1 MIPVTPK
8 PNILTMANIQFTIS
22 DKKIQEMLF
31 GDRGIEVLMEEVI
44 NQLLQAEMTEHLRA
58 APGEQTDRRTGYRNG
73 SYERRLTTR
82 VGTLELEVPRDREG
96 TFQTKLFERYQ
107 RNEKALVLALM
118 QMVVQGV
125 STRKVKKITDQLCGR
140 RFSRQTV
147 SNLAKR
153 LDEQV
158 TAWAERELKKA
169 YPFLIVDALQVKVR
183 RQAAVRSTT
192 ALIVVGIS
200 EDGYREILGL
210 EVTFGETGAA
220 WKRLFEELK
229 ERGLSGVEVVTS
241 DAHEGLRDAIAER
254 FPGSIWQRCQA
265 HFRRNVI
272 DQTPRACRDKMH
284 QILDQV
290 LKAKNPTQARKAF
303 DDAYGELSEEAPD
316 ALEVLENGWE
326 EATAVL
332 ALPTKYRRR
341 LRTTNMLE
349 RFIEEIRR
357 REKVIRIFP
366 NRASTYRL
374 IGALCAEQHD
384 EWSTGRKYLKMDEYF
399 QWKTELTQADSEPHP
414 PNELPKAA

>member
-1 MIPVTPK
+1 
-8 PNILTMANIQFTIS
+8 MADIQFTIS
-22 DKKIQEMLF
+22 DEKIQEMLF
-31 GDRGIEVLMEEVI
+31 GDRGIEVLVEELM
-44 NQLLQAEMTEHLRA
+44 NQLLQAEMTEHLQA
-58 APGEQTDRRTGYRNG
+58 EPGEQTDQRRGYRNG

-96 TFQTKLFERYQ
+96 TFQPSLFKRYQ

-118 QMVVQGV
+118 EMVVQGV

-147 SNLAKR
+147 SSLSKR

-158 TAWAERELKKA
+158 AAWAERELKKD
-169 YPFLIVDALQVKVR
+169 YPFLVVDALQVKVR

-220 WKRLFEELK
+220 WERLFGELK
-229 ERGLSGVEVVTS
+229 VRGLSGVELVTS

-272 DQTPRACRDKMH
+272 DQTPKAWRDQMH
-284 QILDQV
+284 QTLDRI
-290 LKAKNPTQARKAF
+290 LKAKSPKKAHEAL
-303 DDAYGELSEEAPD
+303 DAAYDELSEQAPG
-316 ALEVLENGWE
+316 ALEVLERGIE
-326 EATAVL
+326 DATAIL
-332 ALPTKYRRR
+332 ALPSKYRRR
-341 LRTTNMLE
+341 LRTTNMVE

-366 NRASTYRL
+366 NRASAYRL

-399 QWKTELTQADSEPHP
+399 QWKTELIKSDSELHP
-414 PNELPKAA
+414 PTELPIAA